1 MRRPVAEVYE
11 AWTRKGVNPNYHAR
25 MKAQLRVQ
33 WPTLANALDELE
45 REMKRVDL

>member
-1 MRRPVAEVYE
+1 MRSPVAKIYD
-11 AWTRKGVNPNYHAR
+11 AWTLKGVNPAYHDNI
-25 MKAQLRVQ
+25 KAKLRVE